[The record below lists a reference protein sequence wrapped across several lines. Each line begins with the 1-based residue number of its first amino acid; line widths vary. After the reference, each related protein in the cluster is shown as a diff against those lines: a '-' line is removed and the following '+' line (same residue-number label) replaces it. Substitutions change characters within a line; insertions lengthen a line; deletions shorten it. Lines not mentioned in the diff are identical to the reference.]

1 MKTYTVDSVALIH
14 YLLDILPEQALAVVE
29 EAEAGNARLE
39 VPAIV
44 LVETSYILQKRDEVR
59 GIDVRDI
66 SEQEDIEGVLAT
78 IERGSPIELVET
90 GYDEVRGVAGQMA
103 SFSIH
108 DAMIVASHESRN
120 TDAVLTKDGTI
131 ADSNVPTVWD

>member
-1 MKTYTVDSVALIH
+1 MKSYTVDSVALIH
-14 YLLDILPEQALAVVE
+14 YLLDILPEKTLAVVE

-66 SEQEDIEGVLAT
+66 SGEEDIETVLTT
-78 IERGSPIELVET
+78 IERGSPVELVET
-90 GYDEVRGVAGQMA
+90 GYDEVRHVASRMT

-108 DAMIVASHESRN
+108 DAMIVASHENRN

-131 ADSNVPTVWD
+131 VDSDVPTLWD

>member
-1 MKTYTVDSVALIH
+1 MKSYTVDSVALLH
-14 YLLDILPEQALAVVE
+14 YLLDILPEQALAVVK

-39 VPAIV
+39 VPPIV

-78 IERGSPIELVET
+78 IERGSPIELVGT
-90 GYDEVRGVAGQMA
+90 GYDEVRHVAGRMA

-120 TDAVLTKDGTI
+120 TNAVLTKDGTI
-131 ADSNVPTVWD
+131 ADSDVPTVWD

>member
-1 MKTYTVDSVALIH
+1 MKAYTVDSVALIH

-59 GIDVRDI
+59 GIDVQDI
-66 SEQEDIEGVLAT
+66 SDREDIEGVLGT
-78 IERGSPIELVET
+78 IKRGSPIELVET

-103 SFSIH
+103 SFPIH
-108 DAMIVASHESRN
+108 DAMIVASHENRN
-120 TDAVLTKDGTI
+120 TEAVLTKEGTI
-131 ADSNVPTVWD
+131 VDSDVPTIWD